1 LRHMTTLPP
10 RIARRCFTAL
20 HPLHVAYY
28 FVPEHDDL
36 FAGIGLRRGT
46 MAYFAG
52 RAAPLG
58 AVGAGAVTATFY
70 NFHPALVAG
79 DVPAAWSHAGPAQVL
94 AARWRVVDAYLTRLL
109 GPDALASPEMAEAAR
124 LALRA
129 TEGCE
134 RPARPLYSAN
144 ADLPVPDVPHLA
156 LWHAVT
162 LLREH
167 RGDGHVMALAGARL
181 GGLEAL
187 VTHTA
192 TGTGWRPSFLQ
203 ATRGWSQREWALA
216 QERLRDRGLLD
227 SEGELTDEGRE
238 LRRSLEI
245 ETDRLDSAPYEHL
258 GAGGIRRLTELV
270 GPFTKAV
277 IAGGGL
283 PLDQLGKV

>member
-1 LRHMTTLPP
+1 MTTLPP

-20 HPLHVAYY
+20 HPVHVAYY

-36 FAGIGLRRGT
+36 YAELGLRRGT
-46 MAYFAG
+46 AAYFAG

-70 NFHPALVAG
+70 NFHPRLVAE
-79 DVPAAWSHAGPAQVL
+79 DVPAVWKSAPPERVL
-94 AARWRVVDAYLTRLL
+94 ETRTRIIDAYLTRLL
-109 GPDALASPEMAEAAR
+109 GKEAINSPEMAETAG

-129 TEGCE
+129 AEACE

-144 ADLPVPDVPHLA
+144 ADLPVPDAPHLA

-167 RGDGHVMALAGARL
+167 RGDGHVMALARAGL
-181 GGLEAL
+181 GGLDAL

-203 ATRGWSQREWALA
+203 ATRGWSAREWSRA
-216 QERLRDRGLLD
+216 QDRLRDRGLLD
-227 SEGELTDEGRE
+227 AAGELTDEGME
-238 LRRSLEI
+238 LRRALEV

-258 GAGGIRRLTELV
+258 GVAGTQRLTELV

-283 PLDQLGKV
+283 PLSQLGKG